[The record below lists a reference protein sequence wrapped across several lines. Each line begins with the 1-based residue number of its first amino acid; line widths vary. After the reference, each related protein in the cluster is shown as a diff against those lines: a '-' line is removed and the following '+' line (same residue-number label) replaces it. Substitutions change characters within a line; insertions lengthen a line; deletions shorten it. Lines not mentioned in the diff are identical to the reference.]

1 MMKNFKIQLNFNN
14 FKIPRNFKDIKIP
27 YNFNNFKVPY
37 IIYPIIIG
45 IMVGWLFSV
54 IIGSF
59 FYDAKPLPV
68 AKKTQEFKKVST
80 DELSKKSIETNLFN
94 LSLTP
99 VVESSSETT
108 DSNGNQISD
117 GATPPTPPFNAKL
130 IGILKDANGI
140 NSIAIIV
147 VDSNTFSIKVGN
159 EKNGIKLISLEDFS
173 AVVERDRKQY
183 TINLEKSATVVSSV
197 KMRNQSNT
205 TSQNNTQIS
214 TNGSNIN
221 INVKREDVQNELKD
235 LNKILQSALV
245 SPYYE
250 GGEFKGYRVAR
261 MKDDS
266 PLKKIGLQTGD
277 MIARINGNDL
287 KSPEILFNMLSQI
300 DDIDAISVD
309 MIRNNEKKT
318 LFVEIQ

>member
-1 MMKNFKIQLNFNN
+1 MMKNFKIQLNFDKFKIPNNLKDIRLPYKFNN
-14 FKIPRNFKDIKIP
+14 FKIP
-27 YNFNNFKVPY
+27 Y
-37 IIYPIIIG
+37 IVYPIIIG
-45 IMVGWLFSV
+45 IMVGWLFSK

-59 FYDAKPLPV
+59 FYEANPLPI
-68 AKKTQEFKKVST
+68 AKKTQEFKKVSI
-80 DELSKKSIETNLFN
+80 DELSKKSIEINLFN

-99 VVESSSETT
+99 VVESSAENI
-108 DSNGNQISD
+108 DINGQQASS

-130 IGILKDANGI
+130 IGVLKDSNGI

-147 VDSNTFSIKVGN
+147 IDNNTFSIKIGN

-173 AVVERDRKQY
+173 AVVEKDRKQY
-183 TINLEKSATVVSSV
+183 TINLDKSASVVSATQI
-197 KMRNQSNT
+197 KNRNNT
-205 TSQNNTQIS
+205 TSQNNVSIS